1 MVMFTDIND
10 RLNIFDAHRSKI
22 FSIVFYFAYK
32 KNSSVTEIL
41 KRTLNILIWKA
52 TSLLPYGLHFLVFN
66 IIDLMKTKDMVSAYQ
81 SHIITDKVKGSQMT
95 EEFYTL

>member
-1 MVMFTDIND
+1 MHIGVKYSVLSFILLT
-10 RLNIFDAHRSKI
+10 
-22 FSIVFYFAYK
+22 

-81 SHIITDKVKGSQMT
+81 SHIITDKVKGSQMA

>member
-1 MVMFTDIND
+1 MHMGVKY
-10 RLNIFDAHRSKI
+10 SV
-22 FSIVFYFAYK
+22 FSFILLT

-52 TSLLPYGLHFLVFN
+52 TSLLPYGLHILAFT
-66 IIDLMKTKDMVSAYQ
+66 IIDLMKIKDMVSAYQ
-81 SHIITDKVKGSQMT
+81 LHIITNKVKGNQMA

>member
-1 MVMFTDIND
+1 MHIGVKY
-10 RLNIFDAHRSKI
+10 SV
-22 FSIVFYFAYK
+22 FSFILLT